1 MAQRKTKP
9 EAVSKQEWTRMS
21 DKSPD
26 DFASPAA
33 ETQPGTEDG
42 ADIAN
47 DRDLIRRRAYQLW
60 ENAGRPD
67 GRDLEHWLQAEHEM
81 VARGEGGSRVGVP
94 GETATTQPEAGPKA
108 PAQPGMSA
116 ELGGSPSRAARGS
129 GRQL

>member
-1 MAQRKTKP
+1 MAQRKTKS
-9 EAVSKQEWTRMS
+9 EAVSRQEWTRMS

-33 ETQPGTEDG
+33 ETEAATGGGPDLED
-42 ADIAN
+42 
-47 DRDLIRRRAYQLW
+47 DRDRIRHRAYQIW

-81 VARGEGGSRVGVP
+81 VARGGGGSRVGVP

-108 PAQPGMSA
+108 PAQPGISA
-116 ELGGSPSRAARGS
+116 ELGGSPSAAARGS